1 MQVSSFA
8 AVVSALALRLK
19 RVPID
24 DSGWSTV
31 MRLWSAGDQGFDD
44 HMLRDI
50 GLSDWSYRRRGQD
63 ERG

>member
-1 MQVSSFA
+1 
-8 AVVSALALRLK
+8 
-19 RVPID
+19 
-24 DSGWSTV
+24 